1 MAKKT
6 EYIIAYLDKFYERK
20 EDVIWL
26 VLGKKDIDERLG
38 YETSD
43 EQWDSIFELLDTKLA
58 EEIDLIVDTTL
69 NEITGV

>member
-1 MAKKT
+1 MSKKT

-20 EDVIWL
+20 EEVIWL
-26 VLGKKDIDERLG
+26 VLGKRDIDDRLG

-43 EQWDSIFELLDTKLA
+43 EQWDSIFELLDTKIA
-58 EEIDLIVDTTL
+58 EELDLIIDTTL